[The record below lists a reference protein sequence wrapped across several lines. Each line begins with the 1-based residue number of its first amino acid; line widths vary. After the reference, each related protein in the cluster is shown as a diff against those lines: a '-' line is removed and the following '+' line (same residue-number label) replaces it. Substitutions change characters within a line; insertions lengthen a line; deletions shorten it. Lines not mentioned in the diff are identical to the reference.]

1 MENLL
6 EGLKS
11 AVQTELAIP
20 MVDLTE
26 EYAEI
31 GIDKLLENTAFREI
45 PVVKTIVGLAK
56 GALAIRDFVFAR
68 KLAVFF
74 RSFHNGVHSDDELN
88 TLIAELQ
95 SDGSKRDRIV
105 EQVIIMNDRYLGEQ
119 KSAIHANLLLAHLRH
134 SITWDEFNT
143 LLSSLDNLHPMIIEN
158 LRSFKKCDTYK
169 FPGTI
174 GGATNLHALPSVCLA
189 IPHGD
194 GVKVNELGR
203 KFCVYG
209 LT

>member
-11 AVQTELAIP
+11 AVQTELASP

-31 GIDKLLENTAFREI
+31 GIDKLLDNTAFREI

-56 GALAIRDFVFAR
+56 GALAIRDLVFAR
-68 KLAVFF
+68 KLVVFF
-74 RSFHNGVHSDDELN
+74 RGFHKGVHSDAELN
-88 TLIAELQ
+88 ILIADLQ
-95 SDGSKRDRIV
+95 SDEPKRDRIV

-134 SITWDEFNT
+134 FITWDEFNT

-158 LRSFKKCDTYK
+158 LRNFKKDGAYE
-169 FPGTI
+169 FPGLI
-174 GGATNLHALPSVCLA
+174 GGATYLHALPSVCLA
-189 IPHGD
+189 RPHGD

-203 KFCVYG
+203 KFCMYG
-209 LT
+209 LA